1 MQSVL
6 IRSAKPHHRYNVAAR
21 STRAIK
27 SPDHAMC
34 LFEPLLPHL
43 PAAPPLTHPVGECSP
58 TDPQT
63 RRGPCTGTV
72 SVRWCRRWLHTAH
85 IGYARPVTGPRS
97 GCPRHGHC
105 FLINLSLSL
114 SLSLPSSSMGLTVT
128 SLRDVRV
135 RARATRL
142 RVSEPG

>member
-72 SVRWCRRWLHTAH
+72 SVRWCRRWLHTAAQEGGH
-85 IGYARPVTGPRS
+85 RDAAPAHAGEQNVMSLLATVGVLDLIMRPLN
-97 GCPRHGHC
+97 
-105 FLINLSLSL
+105 LIPNH
-114 SLSLPSSSMGLTVT
+114 PQ
-128 SLRDVRV
+128 R
-135 RARATRL
+135 
-142 RVSEPG
+142 

>member
-63 RRGPCTGTV
+63 RRGPCTAV
-72 SVRWCRRWLHTAH
+72 SVRWCRRWLHSGGGHRDTAPAH
-85 IGYARPVTGPRS
+85 AGEQNVISLLATVGVLDPIMRPLN
-97 GCPRHGHC
+97 
-105 FLINLSLSL
+105 LIPNH
-114 SLSLPSSSMGLTVT
+114 PQ
-128 SLRDVRV
+128 R
-135 RARATRL
+135 
-142 RVSEPG
+142 